1 MLLLAFH
8 YCPDKTCNSTF
19 SINGLCFINL
29 HNKEKVM
36 IVRKS
41 VFVVVSI
48 SFITLMLHLMG
59 PLEVS
64 AGENVSPT
72 KARERD
78 YYTPNSEDLASDEMR
93 VIACGTGMPTT
104 RAAQAAA
111 CFLVELGNGD
121 KFIFDIGSGSAERIS
136 SLQIPYDYLDKIFI
150 GHLHADHFGSLG
162 EMFIGG
168 ALLGR
173 QKPLRIWGPS
183 GRSPELG
190 TAYAVQKL
198 KEMYTWDLAGRVGL
212 VDFRGYSLEVNEFD
226 YKAENAIIYEDNG
239 VTIRSFPA
247 IHALDGPVSFSLEW
261 KGLKFVFGSDTYP
274 NKWFMEYA
282 KDADLVVHE
291 CFVAVP
297 DLVKKMGFTPEQ
309 ALVVG
314 TQIHTAPEAFG
325 KVMSAIKPKH
335 AVAYHFFKDF
345 DTTAEVNDRIRTTYD
360 GPLSLAEDFM
370 VWNITKDNIRV
381 RMAVVEERTWAPPL
395 VSKPELPQK
404 DDTKKYS
411 EEMGV
416 ADDVMGYS
424 DVIKDGRWGEVDEVL
439 RGVYKEAS
447 EMLGQDFPYPGDE
460 KK

>member
-1 MLLLAFH
+1 
-8 YCPDKTCNSTF
+8 
-19 SINGLCFINL
+19 
-29 HNKEKVM
+29 M
-36 IVRKS
+36 IVKKS
-41 VFVVVSI
+41 AFITVSI
-48 SFITLMLHLMG
+48 SFIAIMIYLAG
-59 PLEVS
+59 PLDVGAAEK
-64 AGENVSPT
+64 VSPT
-72 KARERD
+72 KARARD
-78 YYTPNSEDLASDEMR
+78 YYSPNSENLAPDEIR

-168 ALLGR
+168 ALMGR
-173 QKPLRIWGPS
+173 QKPLRVWGPS

-212 VDFRGYSLEVNEFD
+212 VDFRGYSIEVNEFD

-274 NKWFMEYA
+274 NKWFIEYA

-325 KVMSAIKPKH
+325 KVMSMIKPRH

-370 VWNITKDNIRV
+370 VWNITKDDIRV

-395 VSKPELPQK
+395 VNKPELPQK
-404 DDTKKYS
+404 GDKDKYS
-411 EEMGV
+411 KEMGV
-416 ADDVMGYS
+416 PNDAMGYS
-424 DVIKDGRWGEVDEVL
+424 DSIKGGRWGEVDEVL
-439 RGVYKEAS
+439 RGVYEEAS
-447 EMLGQDFPYPGDE
+447 EALGKKFEYPE
-460 KK
+460 E